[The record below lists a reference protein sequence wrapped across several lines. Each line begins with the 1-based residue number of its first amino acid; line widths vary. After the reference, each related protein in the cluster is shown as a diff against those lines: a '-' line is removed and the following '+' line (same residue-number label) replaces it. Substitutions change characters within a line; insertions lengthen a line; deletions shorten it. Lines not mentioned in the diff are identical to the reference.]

1 MTENRV
7 RFENTRK
14 ALWLSDSD
22 VDRYASWLGHLKT
35 WTRRLYSHYSD
46 LLLYES
52 KLKENKAD
60 DLHKKLFTYSLYD
73 VRWRVSLIQGVYRQV
88 FDQIVRMNIDRA
100 FNADL
105 GDIFLSIPETFEI
118 EIPGFFVPEVFVS
131 EYREQRGTFVRI
143 LMDHVKA
150 SKMTLLIEDAYYMTP
165 LERMYEEELVR
176 EGFIEGKRSTHSPTS
191 RETCKRILKAASG
204 VVLLVHDIPQVD
216 LPSFISGTWLLYGAF
231 EGLQLPRR
239 RDMRQRRLD
248 NNRWRE

>member
-1 MTENRV
+1 M
-7 RFENTRK
+7 RK
-14 ALWLSDSD
+14 
-22 VDRYASWLGHLKT
+22 
-35 WTRRLYSHYSD
+35 
-46 LLLYES
+46 
-52 KLKENKAD
+52 
-60 DLHKKLFTYSLYD
+60 
-73 VRWRVSLIQGVYRQV
+73 
-88 FDQIVRMNIDRA
+88 NIDRA

-118 EIPGFFVPEVFVS
+118 EIPGFFVPEIFVS
-131 EYREQRGTFVRI
+131 EYREQRGRFVRI

-216 LPSFISGTWLLYGAF
+216 LRSFISGAWLLYGAF

-239 RDMRQRRLD
+239 RDVRQRRLD
-248 NNRWRE
+248 NYRWRE